1 MANKFMKDTKI
12 LVCLHVQV
20 RSLGHRSPHFNFRL
34 KISSLDHVF
43 FFKFGL
49 NYWVQLLKS
58 KAQRQEFITAKSGLV
73 AGTQVLPA
81 LGMVV
86 KIAIWI
92 LRSHNFTIPP
102 HQNDQNRTRIVKM
115 VGSCKIIQDRMG
127 SYRSYQKHNFFVF
140 FFFWINFLF

>member
-49 NYWVQLLKS
+49 NYWV
-58 KAQRQEFITAKSGLV
+58 
-73 AGTQVLPA
+73 
-81 LGMVV
+81 
-86 KIAIWI
+86 
-92 LRSHNFTIPP
+92 
-102 HQNDQNRTRIVKM
+102 
-115 VGSCKIIQDRMG
+115 
-127 SYRSYQKHNFFVF
+127 
-140 FFFWINFLF
+140 